1 MEPIYHVD
9 QYKWLY
15 LTSYA
20 ALIGSAVAFF
30 RKHYVISFLQFLIYM
45 TSINFWSL
53 PDYSWR
59 RTLDLIVVKCC
70 VLYQTYLAY
79 NAEYASLY
87 YPMFLIGFML
97 YPLGHYFFNQ
107 GNKWLSVY
115 SHMTLHIF
123 AAMVSCL
130 LYLGDIPGGNSLLI

>member
-1 MEPIYHVD
+1 MEPIYDVE

-30 RKHYVISFLQFLIYM
+30 RKHYVISFMQFLIYM

-59 RTLDLIVVKCC
+59 RTLDLVVVKIC
-70 VLYQTYLAY
+70 VVYQTYLAY
-79 NAEYASLY
+79 NAEYAWMY
-87 YPMFLIGFML
+87 YPMFLIGFMF
-97 YPLGHYFFNQ
+97 YPLALYFFNQ
-107 GNKWLSVY
+107 GHKWLSVY
-115 SHMTLHIF
+115 SHMALHIS
-123 AAMVSCL
+123 ALISSSI
-130 LYLGDIPGGNSLLI
+130 LYLGAIPRANSLLI